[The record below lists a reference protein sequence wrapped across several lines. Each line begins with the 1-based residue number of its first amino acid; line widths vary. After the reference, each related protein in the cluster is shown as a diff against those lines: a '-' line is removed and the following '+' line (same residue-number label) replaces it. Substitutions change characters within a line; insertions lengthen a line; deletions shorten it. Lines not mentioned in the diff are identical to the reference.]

1 VGFHPQT
8 QEGRKSALENLNK
21 QFAVDSATRAG
32 IITNVLQAHLIDLDA
47 LHRFYNA
54 SIHVDRRQFTKFVAS
69 TLKTRPGVQAFEWI
83 PRVLQSESPRFEAEA
98 RQDGVQGYHFYQLD
112 SKGNHVP
119 VEPREY
125 YYPVYYVEPLAGNER
140 AVGFDL
146 GSNPSRLA
154 ALEQARDSG
163 QPTVTS
169 RITLVQE
176 TGAQAGFLILIP
188 VYRQETPIT
197 TEGQRRLAL
206 KGFALGVFRAGDTIA
221 TATQPLPEKGL
232 LTELVDLSAPA
243 DERLLYRNDK
253 ELRNLSCY
261 LVEKMAGPGC
271 HSALY
276 PSLHLCG
283 AAVAAEYCCRAIL
296 CARAYIH
303 VLLADTTI
311 RNWFD
316 VIVGVVP
323 WSFGFP

>member
-1 VGFHPQT
+1 MDILRKFKEIQAYLKRYKASLIIILAGMLLVAVLY

-32 IITNVLQAHLIDLDA
+32 IITNALQAHLIDLDA

-54 SIHVDRRQFTKFVAS
+54 SIHVDRRQFTKFVAP

-83 PRVLQSESPRFEAEA
+83 PRVLQTECPHFEAEA

-140 AVGFDL
+140 AEGFDL
-146 GSNPSRLA
+146 GSNPARLA

-176 TGAQAGFLILIP
+176 T
-188 VYRQETPIT
+188 VR
-197 TEGQRRLAL
+197 
-206 KGFALGVFRAGDTIA
+206 
-221 TATQPLPEKGL
+221 
-232 LTELVDLSAPA
+232 PA
-243 DERLLYRNDK
+243 
-253 ELRNLSCY
+253 S
-261 LVEKMAGPGC
+261 P
-271 HSALY
+271 
-276 PSLHLCG
+276 
-283 AAVAAEYCCRAIL
+283 
-296 CARAYIH
+296 
-303 VLLADTTI
+303 
-311 RNWFD
+311 
-316 VIVGVVP
+316 
-323 WSFGFP
+323 